1 MGIGERMKE
10 ARKSKHISRKKMAEI
25 TGMHER
31 TLRGWE
37 NENMFPMSFLN
48 LWHFLKATDM
58 TFEELMEGK

>member
-31 TLRGWE
+31 TL
-37 NENMFPMSFLN
+37 
-48 LWHFLKATDM
+48 
-58 TFEELMEGK
+58 

>member
-10 ARKSKHISRKKMAEI
+10 ARKSKHISRVKMAQM
-25 TGMHER
+25 TGMSES
-31 TLRGWE
+31 TLKGWE
-37 NENMFPMSFLN
+37 HNAFPLSFLQ

>member
-10 ARKSKHISRKKMAEI
+10 ARKSKHISRKKMAQM
-25 TGMHER
+25 TGMGES
-31 TLRGWE
+31 TLKRWE
-37 NENMFPMSFLN
+37 HNLFPLSFLQ